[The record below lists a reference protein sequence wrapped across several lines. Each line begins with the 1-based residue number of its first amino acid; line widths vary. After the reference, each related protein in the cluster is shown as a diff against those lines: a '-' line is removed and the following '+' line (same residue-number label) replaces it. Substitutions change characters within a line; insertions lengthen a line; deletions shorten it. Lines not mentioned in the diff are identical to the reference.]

1 MNKQLLKTSGAEVL
15 SPRKKLRKTLW
26 GDAPPPPPSLYVRAL
41 SHNFILIL
49 IRKLSLRVSFFPVSL
64 LAKSAT
70 IAPKIKRQTSYP
82 SHMEVFHPFP
92 PLPPPHP
99 PNNHSW
105 GDWVRFTSTGGG
117 DTPYNGVY
125 GEAPPERGIGKSII
139 WVCERAKELTDDFYG
154 FIKLKKCSIFV
165 MDSYLKDSA
174 FTAAKRMQSVLSKVW
189 ERGTICKLKVTRK
202 GHRKKRHIKG
212 KGLDL
217 GAVPPRINICWVPA
231 PLPLLGPLP
240 RKNFIRY
247 KSGY

>member
-1 MNKQLLKTSGAEVL
+1 MGWST
-15 SPRKKLRKTLW
+15 
-26 GDAPPPPPSLYVRAL
+26 PPPPPVPPSVKSQFYFNSDKEVVTEGFFL
-41 SHNFILIL
+41 S
-49 IRKLSLRVSFFPVSL
+49 SFFARKICNHRPQNRKTNILPLSYGSL
-64 LAKSAT
+64 SPL
-70 IAPKIKRQTSYP
+70 P
-82 SHMEVFHPFP
+82 SPS
-92 PLPPPHP
+92 PPPHP

-139 WVCERAKELTDDFYG
+139 WVRERAKELTDDFYG

>member
-1 MNKQLLKTSGAEVL
+1 MH
-15 SPRKKLRKTLW
+15 
-26 GDAPPPPPSLYVRAL
+26 PPPPTLTVRPSVKSQFYFNSDKEVVTEGFFL
-41 SHNFILIL
+41 S
-49 IRKLSLRVSFFPVSL
+49 SFFACKICNHRPQNKKTNILPLSYGSL
-64 LAKSAT
+64 S
-70 IAPKIKRQTSYP
+70 
-82 SHMEVFHPFP
+82 
-92 PLPPPHP
+92 PLPSPPPP

-189 ERGTICKLKVTRK
+189 ERGTICKLKVTRN
-202 GHRKKRHIKG
+202 GYRKKRHIKG

>member
-1 MNKQLLKTSGAEVL
+1 MGGCTPPTLTVRPSVKSQFYFNSDKEVVTEGFFLSSFFACKICNHRPQNKKTNILPLSYGSL
-15 SPRKKLRKTLW
+15 SPL
-26 GDAPPPPPSLYVRAL
+26 PS
-41 SHNFILIL
+41 
-49 IRKLSLRVSFFPVSL
+49 P
-64 LAKSAT
+64 
-70 IAPKIKRQTSYP
+70 
-82 SHMEVFHPFP
+82 
-92 PLPPPHP
+92 PPPHP